1 MIEKQKPSATR
12 ASVPYPEPA
21 LSEAESLLSKNGR
34 EPGRSGG
41 TGSLDIGAII
51 NAGTYLSDR
60 TRVKTMQGPAQ
71 QEHWQKLCALAA
83 VEQDPKKLLELT
95 AEINRL
101 LEQKEKRLVMEQE
114 KAPGEAA

>member
-1 MIEKQKPSATR
+1 
-12 ASVPYPEPA
+12 
-21 LSEAESLLSKNGR
+21 
-34 EPGRSGG
+34 
-41 TGSLDIGAII
+41 
-51 NAGTYLSDR
+51 
-60 TRVKTMQGPAQ
+60 MQGPAQ

-114 KAPGEAA
+114 KAPSESA

>member
-1 MIEKQKPSATR
+1 MR
-12 ASVPYPEPA
+12 A
-21 LSEAESLLSKNGR
+21 
-34 EPGRSGG
+34 G
-41 TGSLDIGAII
+41 TGTLDIGAII

-71 QEHWQKLCALAA
+71 QEQWQKLCALAA

>member
-1 MIEKQKPSATR
+1 MQVHTSPTAQ
-12 ASVPYPEPA
+12 
-21 LSEAESLLSKNGR
+21 G
-34 EPGRSGG
+34 
-41 TGSLDIGAII
+41 
-51 NAGTYLSDR
+51 
-60 TRVKTMQGPAQ
+60 KTMQGPAQ